1 MWMHTRRRVRERSFK
16 LLWVSAFVPLTKEI
30 PSAGRGD
37 VALDDM
43 ELSTGKSNARAGYG
57 KTAVKGTIHRCQA
70 SHEVSGILVP
80 SLRLARLARPRRRGP
95 GFISPPAGGWG
106 ARS

>member
-57 KTAVKGTIHRCQA
+57 KTAVKGTIYRCQA
-70 SHEVSGILVP
+70 SHEVSGILGP
-80 SLRLARLARPRRRGP
+80 APRAPRSGRPPRGGRP
-95 GFISPPAGGWG
+95 CISPPPSRRA
-106 ARS
+106 